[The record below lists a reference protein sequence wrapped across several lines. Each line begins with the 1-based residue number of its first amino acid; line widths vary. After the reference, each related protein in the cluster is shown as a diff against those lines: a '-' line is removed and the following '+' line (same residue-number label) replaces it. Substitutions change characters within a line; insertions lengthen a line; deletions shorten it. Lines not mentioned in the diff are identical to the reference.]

1 MQELLLGGLADG
13 KSRLVT
19 GSVIFLASPE
29 VRCRQGW
36 LMEKCHVRLKGAPVP
51 RVTQKIVAIL
61 VLVVAVTI
69 THRAAAA
76 DFPAQ
81 IKAGEH
87 RLLLNGWGAR
97 TKLFLEL
104 YVAGLYLTKANSNP
118 AAIAAANEPMSI
130 RVKITSGMVS
140 QARLMQ
146 SLTDGFHNATNEN
159 VASIQSEIN
168 QFRKCLTET
177 ITKGDT
183 FDFIYLP
190 EHGVVINKNGKF
202 KGSVAGIE
210 FKKALFNIW
219 LSDKPADANLKKAM
233 LTQSLRR

>member
-1 MQELLLGGLADG
+1 M
-13 KSRLVT
+13 
-19 GSVIFLASPE
+19 
-29 VRCRQGW
+29 
-36 LMEKCHVRLKGAPVP
+36 
-51 RVTQKIVAIL
+51 
-61 VLVVAVTI
+61 VLVVAATI
-69 THRAAAA
+69 GNRAAAA

-97 TKLFLEL
+97 TKFYLEM
-104 YVAGLYLTKANSNP
+104 YVAGLYLTKTNSDP

-140 QARLMQ
+140 QAKMVQ
-146 SLTDGFHNATNEN
+146 SLTDGFHNATGGN
-159 VASIQSEIN
+159 VASIQPEIN
-168 QFRKCLTET
+168 QFRKCLTEA

-183 FDFIYLP
+183 FDFVYLP
-190 EHGVVINKNGKF
+190 EHGVMISKNGKL
-202 KGSVAGIE
+202 KGVVAGIE

-233 LTQSLRR
+233 LTRSLRR

>member
-1 MQELLLGGLADG
+1 ME
-13 KSRLVT
+13 S
-19 GSVIFLASPE
+19 
-29 VRCRQGW
+29 CR
-36 LMEKCHVRLKGAPVP
+36 VRLKGAPVP
-51 RVTQKIVAIL
+51 KVTRKIVAIL
-61 VLVVAVTI
+61 VLVVAATI
-69 THRAAAA
+69 TNRAAAA

-97 TKLFLEL
+97 TKLYLEL

-140 QARLMQ
+140 QAKLMQ
-146 SLTDGFHNATNEN
+146 SLTDGFHNATNGN

-168 QFRKCLTET
+168 QFRECLNET

-183 FDFIYLP
+183 FNFVYLP
-190 EHGVVINKNGKF
+190 EHGVVINKNGTF
-202 KGSVAGIE
+202 KGVVAGIE

-219 LSDKPADANLKKAM
+219 LSDKPADADLKKAM
-233 LTQSLRR
+233 LTRSLRR

>member
-1 MQELLLGGLADG
+1 MPNVA
-13 KSRLVT
+13 RNIIA
-19 GSVIFLASPE
+19 IF
-29 VRCRQGW
+29 V
-36 LMEKCHVRLKGAPVP
+36 V
-51 RVTQKIVAIL
+51 
-61 VLVVAVTI
+61 VVAAT
-69 THRAAAA
+69 TTNRATAA

-97 TKLFLEL
+97 AKFYLEL
-104 YVAGLYLTKANSNP
+104 YVAGLYLTTANSDP
-118 AAIAAANEPMSI
+118 AAIVAANEPMSI

-140 QARLMQ
+140 QAKLVQ
-146 SLTDGFHNATNEN
+146 SLNDGFHNATNGN

-168 QFRKCLTET
+168 QFRKCLTEA

-183 FDFIYLP
+183 FDFVYLP
-190 EHGVVINKNGKF
+190 EHGVLVNKNGKF
-202 KGSVAGIE
+202 KGVVAGIE

>member
-1 MQELLLGGLADG
+1 LQFWSWLSPRP
-13 KSRLVT
+13 SRIAL
-19 GSVIFLASPE
+19 P
-29 VRCRQGW
+29 Q
-36 LMEKCHVRLKGAPVP
+36 P
-51 RVTQKIVAIL
+51 
-61 VLVVAVTI
+61 
-69 THRAAAA
+69 

-97 TKLFLEL
+97 TKFYLEL

-140 QARLMQ
+140 QAKLVQ
-146 SLTDGFHNATNEN
+146 SLTDGFHNATNGN

-168 QFRKCLTET
+168 QFRQCLTEA
-177 ITKGDT
+177 IRKGDT
-183 FDFIYLP
+183 FDFVYLP

-202 KGSVAGIE
+202 KGVVAGIE

-233 LTQSLRR
+233 LTRSLRR

>member
-1 MQELLLGGLADG
+1 MPNVA
-13 KSRLVT
+13 RNIIA
-19 GSVIFLASPE
+19 IF
-29 VRCRQGW
+29 V
-36 LMEKCHVRLKGAPVP
+36 V
-51 RVTQKIVAIL
+51 
-61 VLVVAVTI
+61 VVAAT
-69 THRAAAA
+69 TTNRATAA

-97 TKLFLEL
+97 AKFYLEL
-104 YVAGLYLTKANSNP
+104 YVAGLYLTTANSDP
-118 AAIAAANEPMSI
+118 AAIVAANEPMSI

-140 QARLMQ
+140 QAKLMQ
-146 SLTDGFHNATNEN
+146 SLIDGFHNATNGN

-168 QFRKCLTET
+168 QFRKCLTEA

-183 FDFIYLP
+183 FDFVYLP
-190 EHGVVINKNGKF
+190 EHGVLVNKNGKF
-202 KGSVAGIE
+202 KGVVAGIE